1 MDFCSL
7 RLTYFRD
14 DLCIAEYQIRIQKRE
29 NMDYG
34 FWKFHARRII
44 GGREKSLRYLKSE
57 AAPVVAFMEVIS
69 DAIQAD
75 KATRAF
81 GLSQPAGK

>member
-1 MDFCSL
+1 VHCRVSDTHSETGEYGL
-7 RLTYFRD
+7 RFLEIP
-14 DLCIAEYQIRIQKRE
+14 CQKNHWRQ
-29 NMDYG
+29 
-34 FWKFHARRII
+34 R
-44 GGREKSLRYLKSE
+44 KSLRYLKSE